1 MTSVILMKQNEE
13 WKYSLYII
21 YYIALSM
28 KLCINLK
35 KVGYILFFEI
45 LYIGGLLLITFF
57 KMVVSTFK
65 TFRLVFISMNL
76 CWSISLILNYIRAS
90 PEAQW

>member
-1 MTSVILMKQNEE
+1 MEILFV
-13 WKYSLYII
+13 
-21 YYIALSM
+21 YYILYSTVYEIM
-28 KLCINLK
+28 HKFK

-45 LYIGGLLLITFF
+45 LYIGGLLIITFF
-57 KMVVSTFK
+57 KVVVSTFK